1 MVHAPHQIVGDT
13 STATFAFTWTGSGR
27 TNKPW
32 SRAMMHCRTPL
43 RWLLRSAFM
52 AASELTPALSRA
64 GEETCKQDNTCIAS
78 KCYDAAAAAWH
89 PVRGDGSALDTPHL
103 MRLAMG
109 ANVRLIVLLRDPVE
123 RFHAAFWA
131 HDHYRGKYGASE
143 AGFAEFARYS
153 LEEFAKCTQGGNRTR
168 DECVLAY
175 EAWGQREEDTFYHCD
190 QLLKS
195 VYSVY
200 MRSWLHAFPGGEL
213 LVLRLEDYAR
223 PGGVA
228 AALDAVQRH
237 LGLEPPDAPIAAAML
252 SAAVTRATS
261 PRERFPERAPPDEI
275 DLAVRAKLRA
285 FFQPFD
291 EELEQL
297 LGRPG
302 FADWQGDRSF
312 LE

>member
-1 MVHAPHQIVGDT
+1 MVDAPQRIVGDT

-32 SRAMMHCRTPL
+32 STAMMHCRARPAQ
-43 RWLLRSAFM
+43 RRSLVPPDA
-52 AASELTPALSRA
+52 PAPRA
-64 GEETCKQDNTCIAS
+64 GEETCKQDSKCIAS
-78 KCYDAAAAAWH
+78 RCYAIASAAWH

-109 ANVRLIVLLRDPVE
+109 ANVRLIALVRDPVE

-131 HDHYRGKYGASE
+131 HDHYRSKYGVTE

-153 LEEFAKCTQGGNRTR
+153 LAEFAQCVEGGERTR

-195 VYSVY
+195 AYAVYV
-200 MRSWLHAFPGGEL
+200 RSWLHAFPGGEL

-228 AALDAVQRH
+228 AALRAVQRH
-237 LGLEPPDAPIAAAML
+237 LGLQEPDEAVAAAML
-252 SAAVTRATS
+252 SAAVTRATP
-261 PRERFPERAPPDEI
+261 PRERFPERAPPEAI
-275 DLAVRAKLRA
+275 DPAVRASLRA
-285 FFQPFD
+285 FYDPFD
-291 EELEQL
+291 RELEQL

-302 FADWQGDRSF
+302 FADWHGDTSF
-312 LE
+312 IE